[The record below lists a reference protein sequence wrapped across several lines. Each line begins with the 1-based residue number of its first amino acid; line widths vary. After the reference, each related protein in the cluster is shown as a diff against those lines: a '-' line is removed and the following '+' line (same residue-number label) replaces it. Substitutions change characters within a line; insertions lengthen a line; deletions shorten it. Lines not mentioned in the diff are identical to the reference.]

1 MSRFMVA
8 VSMAAVLACAGCTT
22 SGKIYRPGKDK
33 KEDYSAKN
41 TAAAVI
47 GTAVVAGLIVAAAN
61 SKGGGGGVVTSPG
74 YDWDYAW
81 DYLPA
86 FGQWACRGKQTGRF
100 ADAWHCQGKLVY
112 DAWP

>member
-1 MSRFMVA
+1 MFRVA
-8 VSMAAVLACAGCTT
+8 TAVGLAAMLACGGCTT

-47 GTAVVAGLIVAAAN
+47 GTAVVAGLIVAAAS
-61 SKGGGGGVVTSPG
+61 SKGGGGGYYAPT

-81 DYLPA
+81 DYQPMN
-86 FGQWACRGKQTGRF
+86 GQWVCRGKQTGQY
-100 ADAWHCQGKLVY
+100 ADQWHCRNKLLY